1 MAVQFSIEIDGHLA
15 GDVHQ
20 SNFLCLNIS
29 VGIQGRDLALFLLAP
44 DQHLFLPAHD
54 DRFADDVERP
64 CKSENAV
71 GAVNSVQSAV
81 KNSFAAMEA
90 TGDGEKYVPMLSD
103 FIAGLNGLPPTD

>member
-1 MAVQFSIEIDGHLA
+1 MRYLANMA
-15 GDVHQ
+15 
-20 SNFLCLNIS
+20 
-29 VGIQGRDLALFLLAP
+29 
-44 DQHLFLPAHD
+44 
-54 DRFADDVERP
+54 
-64 CKSENAV
+64 NAV